1 LIKEIK
7 RVEKIIHRLCDQP
20 NDDSLPPLAAVDS
33 EYHMQDFESPVENL
47 NYLLDLLEILLDA
60 VDEEEE

>member
-1 LIKEIK
+1 MIKEIK
-7 RVEKIIHRLCDQP
+7 RLEKIIHRLCDQSIA
-20 NDDSLPPLAAVDS
+20 DSLPPLAAVDS

-60 VDEEEE
+60 VDEEE

>member
-1 LIKEIK
+1 M
-7 RVEKIIHRLCDQP
+7 IHRLCDQP

>member
-1 LIKEIK
+1 MIKEIK
-7 RVEKIIHRLCDQP
+7 RLEKIIHRLCDQP
-20 NDDSLPPLAAVDS
+20 IDSLPPLAAVDS

-60 VDEEEE
+60 VDEEE